1 MLTHD
6 RSTLNEDR
14 TVMVVGGQS
23 KLMGLKRVLVTGA
36 TGRTGSLT
44 LQKLRQYP
52 EAFEAIGFARSAAKV
67 KELFGSMEGFFLGD
81 IKDKVALESAIQGC
95 QALIILTSAIPRMTA
110 PPQPGE
116 RPTFEF
122 EPDGM
127 PEVIDYQGQLNQ
139 IDAAIAAGVKQIVL
153 VGSMGGTQHNHPLNQ
168 LGQGNILVW
177 KRRAEEYLIHSGVDY
192 TIIRAGGLLDQ
203 PGGMR
208 ELLVG
213 KQDVFLTQTP
223 NGIPPSIPRADVAE
237 VAIQALREP
246 GARNKAF
253 DLISK
258 PEENSS
264 GTVTKDFAALFAQTL
279 PGL

>member
-1 MLTHD
+1 M
-6 RSTLNEDR
+6 
-14 TVMVVGGQS
+14 
-23 KLMGLKRVLVTGA
+23 KLKRVLVTGA

-52 EAFEAIGFARSAAKV
+52 EEFEAIGFARSESKV
-67 KELFGSMEGFFLGD
+67 KELFGSTEGFFLGD
-81 IKDKVALESAIQGC
+81 IKDKAALEQALKGC
-95 QALIILTSAIPRMTA
+95 QALIILTSAVPRMTA
-110 PPQPGE
+110 PPKPGE

-122 EPDGM
+122 EPGGM
-127 PEVIDYQGQLNQ
+127 PEAIDYEGQRHQ
-139 IDAAIAAGVKQIVL
+139 IDTAIAAGVEQIVL
-153 VGSMGGTQHNHPLNQ
+153 VGSMGGTQLNHPLNQ

-177 KRRAEEYLIHSGVDY
+177 KRRAEAYLIDSGIDY

-208 ELLVG
+208 ELLVS
-213 KQDVFLTQTP
+213 KDDVFLTQAP
-223 NGIPPSIPRADVAE
+223 NGIPSSIPRADVAE
-237 VAIQALREP
+237 VVVQSLREP

-258 PEENSS
+258 PVEDSAS
-264 GTVTKDFAALFAQTL
+264 VTQDFAALFAKTL

>member
-1 MLTHD
+1 
-6 RSTLNEDR
+6 
-14 TVMVVGGQS
+14 
-23 KLMGLKRVLVTGA
+23 MGLKRVLVTGA

-44 LQKLRQYP
+44 LQKLRQHP
-52 EAFEAIGFARSAAKV
+52 EEFDAIGFARAEAKV
-67 KELFGSMEGFFLGD
+67 QELFGSTEGFYLGD
-81 IKDKVALESAIQGC
+81 IKDKATLEPALTGC
-95 QALIILTSAIPRMTA
+95 QALIIVTSAIPRMTA

-122 EPDGM
+122 EPGGL
-127 PEVIDYQGQLNQ
+127 PEAIDYEGQRNQ
-139 IDAAIAAGVKQIVL
+139 IDAAIAAGVEQIVL
-153 VGSMGGTQHNHPLNQ
+153 VGSMGGTQLNHPLNQ

-177 KRRAEEYLIHSGVDY
+177 KRRAEAYLIDSGINY
-192 TIIRAGGLLDQ
+192 TLIRAGGLLDQ

-208 ELLVG
+208 ELLVS
-213 KQDVFLTQTP
+213 KHDVFLTQTP

-237 VAIQALREP
+237 VAVQALREP

-258 PEENSS
+258 PVEDPSAS
-264 GTVTKDFAALFAQTL
+264 VTQDFTALFAQTL